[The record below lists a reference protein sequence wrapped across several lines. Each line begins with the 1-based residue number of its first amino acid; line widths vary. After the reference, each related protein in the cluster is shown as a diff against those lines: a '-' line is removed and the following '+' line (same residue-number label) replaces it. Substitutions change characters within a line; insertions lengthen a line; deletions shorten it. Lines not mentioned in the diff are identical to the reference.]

1 MRAATRTWAT
11 ALGISAA
18 LAVAGCSGSDSG
30 GQEKKKQAD
39 SGRELFLE
47 PVAAQGPDPFTDSTA
62 RAAETPPPVTR
73 SPQPSP
79 SGSSSPADQGVRSL
93 AGGTPGLYGGTQRT
107 GSCDVGRQ
115 VQYLTAEPARARAF
129 AGVVGIT
136 QDRVPAYL
144 RGLTPVVLRADT
156 RVTNHGYRD
165 GRATAFQSVLQAG
178 TAVLVDDRGLPRV
191 RCACGNPLRPPVAF
205 RQTPTHSGQQWQ
217 GYRPTKVVVV
227 TPAPRPV
234 TVIVIVNIVNNT
246 WIERRTG
253 DEHCRDDKP
262 VPPPKPWPTDPTD
275 PTDPSDSTDP
285 GDATDP
291 TDATDSTDPSDSGD
305 PDDTRD
311 PDEFQD
317 PSDSTDSTDGTDPAD
332 PSDRSDTTDPSDGT
346 DPGDPADPS
355 DPTDP
360 SGPSDRVPDPATPD
374 QYGTSVDCPTP
385 GTGDPFGGPQT
396 PLPPG
401 CPTPPAAARG
411 R

>member
-1 MRAATRTWAT
+1 M
-11 ALGISAA
+11 
-18 LAVAGCSGSDSG
+18 
-30 GQEKKKQAD
+30 
-39 SGRELFLE
+39 
-47 PVAAQGPDPFTDSTA
+47 
-62 RAAETPPPVTR
+62 
-73 SPQPSP
+73 
-79 SGSSSPADQGVRSL
+79 RSL

-262 VPPPKPWPTDPTD
+262 VPPRSRGPRTPRTPPIPRIRVIPPIPAMPPIRRTPPTPRIPPT
-275 PTDPSDSTDP
+275 P
-285 GDATDP
+285 AT
-291 TDATDSTDPSDSGD
+291 
-305 PDDTRD
+305 R
-311 PDEFQD
+311 
-317 PSDSTDSTDGTDPAD
+317 
-332 PSDRSDTTDPSDGT
+332 TT
-346 DPGDPADPS
+346 
-355 DPTDP
+355 
-360 SGPSDRVPDPATPD
+360 PATP
-374 QYGTSVDCPTP
+374 TSSRTPPTAQTAQTARTARTRRTPPTAPTP
-385 GTGDPFGGPQT
+385 PTRRTARTRATPQT
-396 PLPPG
+396 PRIPRIPQARPTAFPAPPP
-401 CPTPPAAARG
+401 PTRTARPSTAPRRARATPSAAPRPRSRPAAPRPRPLPAAADGRPALGRAAGRRPSTCGRPRVGLALAHGRG
-411 R
+411 HGRCRGSDAALRRRLRILCRRCRLLFSRHLRRRARDGRLRVGPQER